1 MSKLFRAVYLSVIMG
16 AALTHSLT
24 HSLTQTVSCFACS
37 STIIEPH
44 SSDLESLFADSQ
56 FSPVADIPS
65 GADISYLSAEVVID
79 VKRRYGKWTLCQ
91 SALYGDT
98 VKPKWVGRP

>member
-1 MSKLFRAVYLSVIMG
+1 MSKLFRAVYLSAIMG
-16 AALTHSLT
+16 AALTHSDSQL
-24 HSLTQTVSCFACS
+24 FACS